1 MLEVRNFGKCRTI
14 GGDRCNTIG
23 GGCGRRPAAI
33 GKLALR
39 KRGCWGCASGA
50 V

>member
-1 MLEVRNFGKCRTI
+1 MLEVHNFGKCRTS
-14 GGDRCNTIG
+14 GGDRCNTIE
-23 GGCGRRPAAI
+23 GGCDRRPAAI

-39 KRGCWGCASGA
+39 KCGCWGCASGA

>member
-1 MLEVRNFGKCRTI
+1 MLEVRNFGKCRTS

-23 GGCGRRPAAI
+23 GGCDRLSAAT
-33 GKLALR
+33 GKLAM
-39 KRGCWGCASGA
+39 KKCGCWGCASGA